1 MQTTKIKNI
10 LIVDE
15 GTGFG
20 GSLIVAARLAAAL
33 DKSKFNPIIVTAM
46 DIKIAR
52 NHVNSAIEL
61 IGLSKN
67 FTYVDRAKITPKLS
81 TIKPRILFKLSIF
94 LLTLYE
100 ALINIRYPITLAKLV
115 YSKKIDLI
123 HVNNSKDALIVARLT
138 RTKCIQHLH
147 GWEKPPNS
155 RVSKFYYKL
164 PDAFISISN
173 VVRDIVIKAGADSKK
188 INVIHNPIADIT
200 PLSAANIEVLKNEM
214 KINNQLITIAIFG
227 RVIRWK
233 GQYQFV
239 QALKLLKDRGYKF
252 NALIVGDDGEG
263 FDKGYFNKVKH
274 HTETHLT
281 DYNIIFTG
289 YVSQPENLYQVSDIV
304 VHASIE
310 PEPFGLVITEA
321 MQNGATVIASKYGA
335 GPEIIQDNITGLIC
349 DPRNQNDIA
358 NKIKHLLD
366 NPNTRKAIARQG
378 EEKVKSTMA
387 PHLFAN
393 KVAKIYSATL

>member
-1 MQTTKIKNI
+1 MKIKNI

-33 DKSKFNPIIVTAM
+33 DKTQFNPIIVTAM
-46 DIKIAR
+46 DINIAR
-52 NHVNSAIEL
+52 DHVNSAIEL

-67 FTYVDRAKITPKLS
+67 FTYVDRAKITPKLLK
-81 TIKPRILFKLSIF
+81 IKPRIIFKTAIA

-100 ALINIRYPITLAKLV
+100 VLINIRYPITLAKLV

-147 GWEKPPNS
+147 GWENPPDS
-155 RVSKFYYKL
+155 RSAQFYYKL

-173 VVRDIVIKAGADSKK
+173 LVRDIVVKAGADSKK
-188 INVIHNPIADIT
+188 ITVLHNPIADT
-200 PLSAANIEVLKNEM
+200 PPLPAADIEALKN
-214 KINNQLITIAIFG
+214 KLNINNQLTTIAIFG

-239 QALKLLKDRGYKF
+239 QALKSLKDKGYQF

-263 FDKGYFNKVKH
+263 FNKSYFNKVKH
-274 HTETHLT
+274 YTEAHLA
-281 DYNIIFTG
+281 DHNVIFTG
-289 YVSQPENLYQVSDIV
+289 YVSQPEKLYQVSDIV

-321 MQNGATVIASKYGA
+321 MQHGCAVIASSHGA
-335 GPEIIQDNITGLIC
+335 GKEIINDNLTGLIA
-349 DPRNQNDIA
+349 DPLNTKQLTDKVRL
-358 NKIKHLLD
+358 LLD
-366 NPNTRKAIARQG
+366 DPKLKDSVRNYGMQHVKNTMSLSTFASQVEAIY
-378 EEKVKSTMA
+378 
-387 PHLFAN
+387 N
-393 KVAKIYSATL
+393 ATLPS